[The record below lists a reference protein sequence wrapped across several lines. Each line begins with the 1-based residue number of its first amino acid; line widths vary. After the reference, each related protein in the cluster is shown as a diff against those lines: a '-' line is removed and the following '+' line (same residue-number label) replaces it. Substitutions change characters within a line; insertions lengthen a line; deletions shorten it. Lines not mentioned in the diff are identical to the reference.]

1 MQKTTLVMSIIG
13 IILIVVALGALK
25 KIESKIDTVTK
36 VVQSQGEKVSLLYDA
51 VNLEKIKNEDTSNK
65 QKRSPEITAMIE
77 QVKKELLTEQ
87 QQGKG
92 ALIYQVRSTD
102 GLLSNAR
109 MELHWTG
116 MGRGGYRPSSC
127 SEGSVEVLYERDQQ
141 PVELR
146 ITHADYNE
154 FRRPFVFQKGQVVIW
169 DNIEIE
175 RLDEKTACTIKG
187 VIHLE
192 DNADPSGIKVIRWG
206 GGPVAVTDAKGEF
219 VLSNMPAGESSIH
232 ADKQNYHGLYTTVKV
247 NKGQTAT
254 CEIEGYRIRNANIRW
269 AYQPDGSRKFS
280 NEAVLTGNA
289 TLIDNQLDRV
299 SFEKG
304 FTQVQGQSDFL
315 IAQEGKQLIIRNFDV
330 GSDGPD
336 FQEMKGVAF
345 DALMEAPMDGY
356 SRQNNILKKGS
367 VFVFRTYDG
376 KHYAKMEVLEIKD
389 E

>member
-1 MQKTTLVMSIIG
+1 MQKTTLVISILSVMLVLVI
-13 IILIVVALGALK
+13 LGALK
-25 KIESKIDTVTK
+25 KIESKIDTIIK
-36 VVQSQGEKVSLLYDA
+36 VVQSQKEDA
-51 VNLEKIKNEDTSNK
+51 VNK
-65 QKRSPEITAMIE
+65 QKRSPEIDAMIE

-87 QQGKG
+87 RQGQG
-92 ALIYQVRSTD
+92 ALICQVRSTD

-109 MELHWTG
+109 KELHWTG

-127 SEGSVEVLYERDQQ
+127 SEGTVEVLYERDQQ

-154 FRRPFVFQKGQVVIW
+154 FRRPFVFQKGQVVVW

-175 RLDEKTACTIKG
+175 RMDEKTACTIKG
-187 VIHLE
+187 VVHLE
-192 DNADPSGIKVIRWG
+192 DNADPGEIKVTRGG
-206 GGPVAVTDAKGEF
+206 GGPVAETNAKGEF
-219 VLSNMPAGESSIH
+219 VLSNMPAGENSIY

-254 CEIEGYRIRNANIRW
+254 CEIEGYRIRRATVRW

-289 TLIDNQLDRV
+289 ILADNQLDRV

-304 FTQVQGQSDFL
+304 FTQVQGHSDFL

-345 DALMEAPMDGY
+345 DALTEAPLDGY
-356 SRQNNILKKGS
+356 SRQKNILKKGS

>member
-1 MQKTTLVMSIIG
+1 MQKTTLVISIFSII
-13 IILIVVALGALK
+13 LVLAVLGALK
-25 KIESKIDTVTK
+25 KIESKIDTIIK
-36 VVQSQGEKVSLLYDA
+36 VVQSQE
-51 VNLEKIKNEDTSNK
+51 EDTVNK
-65 QKRSPEITAMIE
+65 QKRSPEIDAMIK

-87 QQGKG
+87 HQGEG

-109 MELHWTG
+109 TELHWTG

-127 SEGSVEVLYERDQQ
+127 SEGNIEVLYERDQQ

-154 FRRPFVFQKGQVVIW
+154 FRRPFVFKKGQVVIW

-175 RLDEKTACTIKG
+175 RMDEKTACTIKG

-192 DNADPSGIKVIRWG
+192 DNADPSEIKVTRWG
-206 GGPVAVTDAKGEF
+206 GGSSAVANAKGEF
-219 VLSNMPAGESSIH
+219 ILSNMPAGENAIC
-232 ADKQNYHGLYTTVKV
+232 AIRKGYHGLYATVKV
-247 NKGQTAT
+247 DKGQTAS
-254 CEIEGYRIRNANIRW
+254 CEIEGYRIRKATVRW
-269 AYQPDGSRKFS
+269 AYQPDGSRKLS
-280 NEAVLTGNA
+280 NEGVLAGNA
-289 TLIDNQLDRV
+289 TLADNQLDRV

-315 IAQEGKQLIIRNFDV
+315 IFQEGKQLIIRNFDV

-336 FQEMKGVAF
+336 FQEMKDVTF
-345 DALMEAPMDGY
+345 DALTEAPLDGY